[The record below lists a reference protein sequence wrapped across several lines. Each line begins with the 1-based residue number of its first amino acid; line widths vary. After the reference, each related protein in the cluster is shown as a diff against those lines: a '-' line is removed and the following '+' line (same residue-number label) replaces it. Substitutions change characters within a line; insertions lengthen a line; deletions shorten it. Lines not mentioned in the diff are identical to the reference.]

1 MKKLTV
7 LLFGIL
13 VLSSGVSFS
22 QYSTTP
28 IMLSLPIDG
37 DTIEEDEPLLVWQT
51 TLSNLE
57 NDPRL
62 NVSLS
67 VVQVGEDQTP
77 SEAILENSP
86 VFMRQNL
93 LSNSINYSEIDH
105 ELAAGKWYAWQVV
118 LLYNGVQVQQ
128 SEVWKFIKASA
139 FEMSGYYPLKSVEDA
154 STIPLE
160 GKVLYFTTREHG
172 QFELTAQISGN
183 GKKTFTVQLEEV
195 FPGNEDGNTVS
206 GGNENRYFKCDLS
219 DLNLKKGTYK
229 FLWNPNENTTFVH
242 LIKKI

>member
-1 MKKLTV
+1 MKKLTLLLSLL
-7 LLFGIL
+7 LLFSGI
-13 VLSSGVSFS
+13 SSA

-28 IMLSLPIDG
+28 IMLSLPMDA

-62 NVSLS
+62 NVRLS

-105 ELAAGKWYAWQVV
+105 ELVEGTWYAWQVV

-128 SEVWKFIKASA
+128 SEVFKFIKAYNEPAPITFYVIKTKADNS
-139 FEMSGYYPLKSVEDA
+139 LLVVED
-154 STIPLE
+154 E
-160 GKVLYFTTREHG
+160 KFY
-172 QFELTAQISGN
+172 LTVNDSKITNRRATISGKNMTNQQIDFIEIEAN
-183 GKKTFTVQLEEV
+183 GDVVNDSELAK
-195 FPGNEDGNTVS
+195 D
-206 GGNENRYFKCDLS
+206 RHYYKCDISGL
-219 DLNLKKGTYK
+219 DLPHGKYRIQ
-229 FLWNPNENTTFVH
+229 WNATESLEYILF
-242 LIKKI
+242 IKK

>member
-1 MKKLTV
+1 MKKLPT
-7 LLFGIL
+7 LLVGIL
-13 VLSSGVSFS
+13 VLFSGISFS

-28 IMLSLPIDG
+28 IMLSLPMDA

-51 TLSNLE
+51 TLSNPE

-62 NVSLS
+62 NLRLA

-77 SEAILENSP
+77 SEAILENAP

-105 ELAAGKWYAWQVV
+105 ELAEGTWYAWQVV

-128 SEVWKFIKASA
+128 SEVFTFIKAGTFA
-139 FEMSGYYPLKSVEDA
+139 TENYYPLKCVEDG
-154 STIPLE
+154 SMIPTE

-172 QFELTAQISGN
+172 QFSLTAQISGN
-183 GKKTFTVQLEEV
+183 GKKACTVQLEEV
-195 FPGNEDGNTVS
+195 FPGNTDGTAGS

-219 DLNLKKGTYK
+219 QLKLKKGVYK
-229 FLWNPNENTTFVH
+229 FLWNANENSTFIH